1 MKVVVAR
8 SNHPVYSSLD
18 FEKCMHWFGLH
29 KDCFLACNQ
38 SSYNLSVEPGLK
50 LDVNRRL
57 SKIKNYT

>member
-18 FEKCMHWFGLH
+18 FEKCMHWFALH

-57 SKIKNYT
+57 